1 VIFQTTHIP
10 RLFVLKNPDASHRDK
25 TETLRHWRAP
35 FFPALREKK
44 ATRYAGGSLLI
55 IISVLLLFFIFGCSK
70 RPAPRSTAG
79 APKPYKV
86 MGKWY
91 HPISD
96 SKGFRQKGAASWYGK
111 DFHGRKTASGEPYN
125 MYAMTAAHKTLPL
138 GTYVSVRNLKTNKK
152 IEVKVNDRG
161 PFVRGRIIDLS
172 YTAAKKL
179 GIVGPGTAPVEIIA
193 LGTPDTSKRG
203 NKGELT
209 YMPGDYYTGNFTI
222 QIGAFT
228 VLENAQRLK
237 VKLDK
242 TYKNVYITR
251 YDNGNELF
259 YRVRVG
265 RCNAL
270 EQAERYEAILVQ
282 KGFEDAFVIAE

>member
-10 RLFVLKNPDASHRDK
+10 RLF
-25 TETLRHWRAP
+25 